1 MAHQSSP
8 KSTGTRN
15 KHSSFNPFA
24 KLASCFGSRSS
35 SASKTHTNINSRPSS
50 TPYPR
55 PASVAQPPARKSGR
69 PASTSKPTNRLQV
82 GSSSVQASHHQQAQ
96 RSESPSK
103 ARYSSSG
110 TSESSSR
117 RRSMN
122 EQDRLNRLSQELLT
136 PDILAETLHI
146 FDKAMRH
153 TPYAVSG
160 MSALAAWGYTAKCP
174 RHVSV
179 VVPAYS
185 KDTILSWAKPAG
197 FETFASRPD
206 LLGVPTADG
215 KFRRIRL
222 KYIESCDDDGWGD
235 FRSVRLPIFMP
246 PALANSNRSTEEGD
260 MTETTP
266 VVLQLPTLF
275 NLAACSF
282 VSDAARR
289 SSNMRSNIARDIF
302 WILGR
307 MADRAPGEEGTGPL
321 TPDAAAMLT
330 DKDFWREFTFA
341 FPKAPGLFTRAGM
354 SSSLVEEMTAEAEG
368 RQPRRRPDGRHRQQ
382 QEQEE
387 LPPPTPPKDAKWQRT
402 PLPTTSQL
410 PPDDSRTSWPH
421 ASSKY
426 EPYRPVSGSHTVDGR
441 HRQEKQVRGSVSRPR
456 HPAALRRRRRR

>member
-1 MAHQSSP
+1 MS
-8 KSTGTRN
+8 
-15 KHSSFNPFA
+15 
-24 KLASCFGSRSS
+24 
-35 SASKTHTNINSRPSS
+35 
-50 TPYPR
+50 
-55 PASVAQPPARKSGR
+55 
-69 PASTSKPTNRLQV
+69 
-82 GSSSVQASHHQQAQ
+82 
-96 RSESPSK
+96 
-103 ARYSSSG
+103 
-110 TSESSSR
+110 
-117 RRSMN
+117 

-235 FRSVRLPIFMP
+235 FRSVRLPIFIP
-246 PALANSNRSTEEGD
+246 PALANRSRSTEEDD
-260 MTETTP
+260 MTDATP

-289 SSNMRSNIARDIF
+289 SSDMRSNIARDIF

-307 MADRAPGEEGTGPL
+307 MADRAPGEEGAGPL

-341 FPKAPGLFTRAGM
+341 FPKAPELFVRAGM
-354 SSSLVEEMTAEAEG
+354 SSSLVEEMVAEAEG
-368 RQPRRRPDGRHRQQ
+368 RQPRRPYHRQQ
-382 QEQEE
+382 QQQQQQKEQLEQ
-387 LPPPTPPKDAKWQRT
+387 PPPTPPKDAKWQRT
-402 PLPTTSQL
+402 LSPTTSQL
-410 PPDDSRTSWPH
+410 PRDDSRASWPH
-421 ASSKY
+421 VNGKY
-426 EPYRPVSGSHTVDGR
+426 EPYRPVSGSCTVDGR
-441 HRQEKQVRGSVSRPR
+441 VSNVTATNTQSTSANCSSTAPRSRYAGLSAVPATLLPCGGGGGGNNSGAGGADWLTDWSRQLGRPEPEKNDPESRRQRIREGITPR
-456 HPAALRRRRRR
+456 RPKEGRQNPYRDE